1 MYSSNL
7 GEVDVF
13 SDLIRGVRAHGS
25 LFGSST
31 LSPPW
36 ALHFVDGAPLT
47 LCTVLTGAGWIVPEH
62 HPPEPLRARET
73 IIVRGPATFTFVD
86 EVGTGAE
93 PVACGE
99 HCATPEEGG
108 TRHRR
113 GWHDRDEDGSAGS
126 GATTLIVGA
135 YPVRGEISR
144 RLHEALPV
152 VLRVD
157 AGGAADA
164 VLDHL
169 AAEVSVDTPGQ
180 QVVLDRLL
188 DWMLVCTLREWF
200 DRPGGEPPAWWAAQ
214 RDPVVGDALRLLHA
228 EPAAPWTVAALAAH
242 TGVSRS
248 TLAKRFADLV
258 GEPPLTYLTRWRMTL
273 AADLLAEQE
282 TATLA
287 DIARTVGYADPF
299 GFSAAFKRIR
309 GVNPSEYRRIAVSS
323 AAEPSVPARGS
334 STRCCW
340 SCTPKRPTAALAL
353 RLADLDTEQYLVQ
366 VREPA
371 GNPSATP
378 GTEPGRPR
386 RQPRPDP
393 AHDQLLRYRD
403 GRALSTR
410 RYDHL

>member
-1 MYSSNL
+1 M
-7 GEVDVF
+7 DAF

-62 HPPEPLRARET
+62 GPPEPLRARET
-73 IIVRGPATFTFVD
+73 IVVRGPATFTFVD
-86 EVGTGAE
+86 EVGTRAE
-93 PVACGE
+93 PIACGE
-99 HCATPEEGG
+99 HCATPEQGG

-113 GWHDRDEDGSAGS
+113 GWNDPGGDTGHGLGGDTGDGPGGNPDDGR

-144 RLHEALPV
+144 RLLDALPV

-157 AGGAADA
+157 EGGTGDP

-169 AAEVSVDTPGQ
+169 AAEVAIDTPGQ

-228 EPAAPWTVAALAAH
+228 EPAAPWTVAALAER

-273 AADLLAEQE
+273 AADLLVERKA
-282 TATLA
+282 ATIA
-287 DIARTVGYADPF
+287 DIARTVGYSDPF
-299 GFSAAFKRIR
+299 GFSAAFKRVR
-309 GVNPSEYRRIAVSS
+309 GVNPSEFRRTVTTS
-323 AAEPSVPARGS
+323 
-334 STRCCW
+334 
-340 SCTPKRPTAALAL
+340 
-353 RLADLDTEQYLVQ
+353 
-366 VREPA
+366 
-371 GNPSATP
+371 
-378 GTEPGRPR
+378 
-386 RQPRPDP
+386 
-393 AHDQLLRYRD
+393 
-403 GRALSTR
+403 
-410 RYDHL
+410 